1 MLVGFGGQKRL
12 PLSLLL
18 GQRRGVRVRGL
29 FDRAHRVVQRARPV
43 ARLEREALLACDLRL
58 VQPLERIGEFPVVS
72 FKDRPRGIRHL
83 FAHQC
88 AARADKGI
96 SAADMTLQEREGQS
110 RIDRLHPEAQLAD
123 LDRQRI
129 PVDAVDALPD
139 DVAECAP
146 IVVRRWRAAGPDA
159 RDAISEATRSREQ
172 EVSRPARGVDDCQ
185 IEKGIGGMLGMSVDG
200 ALDHRI
206 ESARKQA
213 LHKLVRCVVAAGRLP
228 GMALALVGTR
238 EGKGPPVP
246 GDLRNQLKKSLVDVA
261 KFVRSHI
268 APVHPNGSRLLAK
281 PRQVEEGAQERAVFQ
296 LRGVEVRTLLQ
307 REQAGERGQPEA
319 RLAARKAAKDDRNG
333 FP

>member
-1 MLVGFGGQKRL
+1 MKKAVIPGDAARRIDERRERGCFLVAQRAPHGRGGRRFHDRSGFALWPQESGTPRVGHQLLMLVGFGGQKRL

-96 SAADMTLQEREGQS
+96 SAADMTLQEREGQA

-206 ESARKQA
+206 ESARK
-213 LHKLVRCVVAAGRLP
+213 
-228 GMALALVGTR
+228 
-238 EGKGPPVP
+238 
-246 GDLRNQLKKSLVDVA
+246 
-261 KFVRSHI
+261 
-268 APVHPNGSRLLAK
+268 
-281 PRQVEEGAQERAVFQ
+281 
-296 LRGVEVRTLLQ
+296 
-307 REQAGERGQPEA
+307 
-319 RLAARKAAKDDRNG
+319 
-333 FP
+333 